1 MLHQPSF
8 AEAFSRRTQLGVLM
22 LKMNEM
28 MKREI
33 ITSSPLGGV
42 FVGIGKQQHLI
53 SWTFSMCPHSSTFIW
68 PVVGI

>member
-1 MLHQPSF
+1 
-8 AEAFSRRTQLGVLM
+8 M